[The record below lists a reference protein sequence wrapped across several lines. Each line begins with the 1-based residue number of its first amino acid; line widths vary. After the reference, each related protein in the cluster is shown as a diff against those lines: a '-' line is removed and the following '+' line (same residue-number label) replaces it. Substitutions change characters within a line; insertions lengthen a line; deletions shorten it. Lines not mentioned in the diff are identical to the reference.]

1 MTTGIQHASRPLGRL
16 RLVQTAARS
25 DVLVAAGVIVLVLI
39 VLAVVC
45 APLIAPYDP
54 NAIDFN
60 AVLQGSSPAHILG
73 TDENGRD
80 IFSRLLFGGRP
91 ILAGTALI
99 VVFAV
104 IVGTALSLTAAW
116 IGGAFDTAVSR
127 ALDIGFAFPGLLLAI
142 LAVAVFGP
150 GLTAPV
156 IALAIAYIPYVA
168 RIVRAAAVR
177 ERSLPY
183 VSALWIHGES
193 AFRINAVEIL
203 PNLLPVIVVQATIS
217 FGYALIDL
225 AALSYLG
232 LGVQPPTSDWGT
244 MVADGQLALLGG
256 HPEQSLYAGSMMVI
270 TVMACIVVGERLS
283 ARWSFA

>member
-1 MTTGIQHASRPLGRL
+1 MTTSVQPIARPLGRL
-16 RLVQTAARS
+16 RTVRAAARS
-25 DVLVAAGVIVLVLI
+25 DVLVTAAVTVLALI
-39 VLAVVC
+39 VIGAVC
-45 APLIAPYDP
+45 APLIAPYHP
-54 NAIDFN
+54 NSIDLN
-60 AVLQGSSPAHILG
+60 AVLKGSSGAHILG
-73 TDENGRD
+73 TDEDGRD
-80 IFSRLLFGGRP
+80 IFSRLLYGARP
-91 ILAGTALI
+91 ILAGTSII
-99 VVFAV
+99 VVIAV
-104 IVGTALSLTAAW
+104 IVGTALALTAAW

-127 ALDIGFAFPGLLLAI
+127 GLDIGFAFPGLLLAI

-150 GLTAPV
+150 GLASSV

-183 VSALWIHGES
+183 VSALWIQGVS
-193 AFRINAVEIL
+193 AFRINAFEIL

-232 LGVQPPTSDWGT
+232 LGIQPPASDWGV

-256 HPEQSLYAGSMMVI
+256 HPEQSLYAGAMMVI
-270 TVMACIVVGERLS
+270 TVMACMVVGERLS
-283 ARWSFA
+283 ARWSAA